1 MRKSLVLLF
10 LAILASVLTHFVMQE
25 DRGYVLISFLG
36 LTVETSV
43 PVLIMS
49 IALIY
54 LLIRLVIYI
63 FRAPRKFG
71 QAVSAQRQQRARR
84 KLNRGL
90 IEMAEGNWKKGES
103 MLAQGAK
110 SGEMPLLNY
119 INAAKAAQLQGE
131 HERRDNWL
139 MLAYEQDPE
148 ASTAVLLTQAE
159 LQIGHEQYEEALA
172 TLRKVEDSNPKH
184 THAKVLM
191 GTIYEKLGD
200 WDSLYALL
208 PELKKIKKSPA
219 MNDITRLIA
228 AASRHQLIAAG
239 TKGDKSTVNKTWNG
253 LTLAA
258 RKETELVS
266 CYARALCDCK
276 DHNAAEQVV
285 KKAMG
290 NQWSA
295 QLASLYG
302 NIETDAP
309 KKQLAVAESWLQ
321 SRGDDSSLL
330 IACARLA
337 MRSEL
342 WGKARSYLESSLSI
356 DPQPHAYQIYGEL
369 LTQLGET
376 DNAAAAFRQGLAQMT
391 GGVNLTPVLTGPD
404 STQEQED
411 AQDDADKKE
420 T

>member
-1 MRKSLVLLF
+1 MRKSLFLLF
-10 LAILASVLTHFVMQE
+10 LAVIASGMTHFFMAN

-36 LTVETSV
+36 FNFESSV
-43 PVLIMS
+43 PALVLVLI
-49 IALIY
+49 LIY
-54 LLIRLVIYI
+54 ILIRGIIYL

-71 QAVSAQRQQRARR
+71 QAVSAQRQHRARR

-90 IEMAEGNWKKGES
+90 IEMAEGNWKKGEA

-110 SGEMPLLNY
+110 SGDMPLLNY
-119 INAAKAAQLQGE
+119 LNAAKAAQLQGE

-139 MLAYEQDPE
+139 MLAYEQEPD

-159 LQIGHEQYEEALA
+159 LQMAHEQYEEALA
-172 TLRKVEDSNPKH
+172 TLRKVEDGNPKL
-184 THAKVLM
+184 THAKVMM
-191 GTIYEKLGD
+191 GSIYEKLGD
-200 WDSLYALL
+200 WDSLYELL
-208 PELKKIKKSPA
+208 PMLRKIKKSPA
-219 MNDITRLIA
+219 MNDITRLIG
-228 AASRHQLIAAG
+228 AASRHQLVTAGNNADKAA
-239 TKGDKSTVNKTWNG
+239 VNKIWNG
-253 LTLAA
+253 LSLAA
-258 RKETELVS
+258 RKETDLVS
-266 CYARALCDCK
+266 CYARALCDCG
-276 DHNAAEQVV
+276 DHSNAEQVV
-285 KKAMG
+285 NKAMG

-295 QLASLYG
+295 ELATLYG

-356 DPQPHAYQIYGEL
+356 DPRPHAYQLYGEL

-376 DNAAAAFRQGLAQMT
+376 DSAAAAFRQGLALMT
-391 GGVNLTPVLTGPD
+391 GGVNLTPVLAAPTKD
-404 STQEQED
+404 DDED
-411 AQDDADKKE
+411 
-420 T
+420 

>member
-1 MRKSLVLLF
+1 MRKSIYLLLF
-10 LAILASVLTHFVMQE
+10 AILASILTHFIAP
-25 DRGYVLISFLG
+25 DPGYVLINFRGFAFES
-36 LTVETSV
+36 SV
-43 PVLIMS
+43 PSLILMMILIYVLIRG
-49 IALIY
+49 IVY
-54 LLIRLVIYI
+54 L

-90 IEMAEGNWKKGES
+90 IEMAEGNWKKGET

-110 SGEMPLLNY
+110 SGDMPLLNY
-119 INAAKAAQLQGE
+119 LNAAKAAQLQGE

-139 MLAYEQDPE
+139 MLAYEQEPD

-159 LQIGHEQYEEALA
+159 LQMAHEQYEEALA

-184 THAKVLM
+184 THAKVMM

-200 WDSLYALL
+200 WDSLYELL
-208 PELKKIKKSPA
+208 PLLRKIKKSPA

-228 AASRHQLIAAG
+228 SASRHQLVAAG
-239 TKGDKSTVNKTWNG
+239 NYGDKGAVNKTWNG

-258 RKETELVS
+258 RKETDLVS
-266 CYARALCDCK
+266 CYARALCDCD
-276 DHNAAEQVV
+276 DHNNAEQVV

-290 NQWSA
+290 AQWSA
-295 QLASLYG
+295 ELATLYG

-356 DPQPHAYQIYGEL
+356 DPKPLAYQLYGEL

-376 DNAAAAFRQGLAQMT
+376 DSAAAAFRQGLALMT
-391 GGVNLTPVLTGPD
+391 GGVNLTPVLTGP
-404 STQEQED
+404 
-411 AQDDADKKE
+411 KE
-420 T
+420 EEKEN

>member
-1 MRKSLVLLF
+1 MRKSLILLF
-10 LAILASVLTHFVMQE
+10 LAILASVLTHFLIP
-25 DRGYVLISFLG
+25 DPGYTLIKFRGYDFETTVPGLIVLLVLIYVLIRG
-36 LTVETSV
+36 
-43 PVLIMS
+43 
-49 IALIY
+49 
-54 LLIRLVIYI
+54 VIHL

-90 IEMAEGNWKKGES
+90 IEMAEGNWKKGEA

-110 SGEMPLLNY
+110 SGDMPLLNY
-119 INAAKAAQLQGE
+119 LNAAKAAQLQGE
-131 HERRDNWL
+131 HDRRDNWL
-139 MLAYEQDPE
+139 MLAYEQEPD

-159 LQIGHEQYEEALA
+159 LQMGHEQYEEALA
-172 TLRKVEDSNPKH
+172 TLRKVEDSNPKL

-208 PELKKIKKSPA
+208 PLLRKIKKSPA
-219 MNDITRLIA
+219 MSDITRLID

-239 TKGDKSTVNKTWNG
+239 TKGDKDEVNKIWHG

-258 RKETELVS
+258 RKDPELVS

-276 DHNAAEQVV
+276 EHALAEEVV

-290 NQWSA
+290 VQWSSE
-295 QLASLYG
+295 LVTLYG
-302 NIETDAP
+302 NIETEHP

-321 SRGDDSSLL
+321 SRGDDSALL
-330 IACARLA
+330 IAAAKLA

-342 WGKARSYLESSLSI
+342 WGKARSYLESALSI

-369 LTQLGET
+369 LTQLGES
-376 DNAAAAFRQGLAQMT
+376 DSAAAAFRQGLALMT
-391 GGVNLTPVLTGPD
+391 GGVNLTPVLTGPEPP
-404 STQEQED
+404 SKPSAE
-411 AQDDADKKE
+411 
-420 T
+420 

>member
-1 MRKSLVLLF
+1 MRKSLLLLF
-10 LAILASVLTHFVMQE
+10 LAILAAILTHFMIE
-25 DRGYVLISFLG
+25 DRGYVLINFRGYAFES
-36 LTVETSV
+36 SV
-43 PVLIMS
+43 PGLILML
-49 IALIY
+49 ALIY
-54 LLIRLVIYI
+54 LAIRGIIYL

-90 IEMAEGNWKKGES
+90 IEMAEGNWKKGEA

-110 SGEMPLLNY
+110 SGDMPLLNY
-119 INAAKAAQLQGE
+119 LNAAKAAQLQGE
-131 HERRDNWL
+131 HDRRDNWL
-139 MLAYEQDPE
+139 MLAYEQEPD
-148 ASTAVLLTQAE
+148 AGTAVLLTQAE
-159 LQIGHEQYEEALA
+159 LQMGHEQYEEALA

-208 PELKKIKKSPA
+208 PLLRKIKKSPA
-219 MNDITRLIA
+219 MNDITRLIG
-228 AASRHQLIAAG
+228 AASLHQLIAAG
-239 TKGDKSTVNKTWNG
+239 VKGDKGEVNKIWQG

-258 RKETELVS
+258 RKDPELVN
-266 CYARALCDCK
+266 CYARALCDCNEHK
-276 DHNAAEQVV
+276 LAEQVV
-285 KKAMG
+285 NKAMG
-290 NQWSA
+290 QQWSSE
-295 QLASLYG
+295 LVTLYG
-302 NIETDAP
+302 NIETEHP

-321 SRGDDSSLL
+321 SRGDDSALL
-330 IACARLA
+330 IAAARLA

-376 DNAAAAFRQGLAQMT
+376 DSAAAAFRQGLALMT
-391 GGVNLTPVLTGPD
+391 GGVNLTPVLAAPESPSEPAT
-404 STQEQED
+404 E
-411 AQDDADKKE
+411 
-420 T
+420 

>member
-1 MRKSLVLLF
+1 MRKSLLLLL
-10 LAILASVLTHFVMQE
+10 LAILVSGLTHFLMQ
-25 DRGYVLISFLG
+25 DRGYVLINFRG
-36 LTVETSV
+36 LAFESSV
-43 PVLIMS
+43 PGLILML
-49 IALIY
+49 ALIY
-54 LLIRLVIYI
+54 LLIRGLIYL

-90 IEMAEGNWKKGES
+90 IEMAEGNWKKGEA

-110 SGEMPLLNY
+110 SGDMPLLNY
-119 INAAKAAQLQGE
+119 LNAAKAAQLQGE

-139 MLAYEQDPE
+139 MLAYEHEPD

-159 LQIGHEQYEEALA
+159 LQIAHEQYEEALA

-200 WDSLYALL
+200 WESLYALVPTL
-208 PELKKIKKSPA
+208 RKIKKSPA
-219 MNDITRLIA
+219 MADITRLID
-228 AASRHQLIAAG
+228 AASRHQLVAAG
-239 TKGDKSTVNKTWNG
+239 AQGDKALVNKTWQG

-258 RKETELVS
+258 RKEPELVA
-266 CYARALCDCK
+266 CYARALCECD
-276 DHNAAEQVV
+276 DHGQAEKVV
-285 KKAMG
+285 NKAMG
-290 NQWSA
+290 VQWSA
-295 QLASLYG
+295 ELASLYG

-321 SRGDDSSLL
+321 SRGDDSTLL
-330 IACARLA
+330 IAAARLA

-356 DPQPHAYQIYGEL
+356 DPKPHAYQLYGEL

-376 DNAAAAFRQGLAQMT
+376 DNATAAFRQGLALMT

-404 STQEQED
+404 QED
-411 AQDDADKKE
+411 DAPASE
-420 T
+420 